1 MERKWWTLIAVCVA
15 TFMLLMDVT
24 IVNVALPSIQADLDA
39 SLSSLQWVVDAY
51 ALTLASFLLVFGSLG
66 DRLGRRRIFS
76 IGFVVFTVSSLLCG
90 LAESAT
96 VLNLCRGLQGVG
108 AAGMFA
114 TSLALIAQE
123 FEGRERGKAIG
134 IWGATL
140 GGAVAIGPLVGGAI
154 TEGLGWEWV
163 FFINVP
169 IGIAAV
175 VLTETKLENVAA
187 TDPQPIDWSG
197 VVTFT
202 LGLFALIFALIRGNA
217 EGWGSPLIL
226 AAFALAAGMF
236 AAFWLIESRR
246 DGPMLDLSLFR
257 VSSFCGV
264 SIVALTL
271 SASMFSMFLYETL
284 YLQGVLGYSPLEAG
298 IRFLPTTLLMFAVS
312 PIAANL
318 SYRIPVRVITGT
330 GLLLVSVG
338 LFLMHGVAPGDDW
351 TTLLAGFIVAGAG
364 VGMVNPMIA
373 ETAIG
378 VVPAARAGMASGIN
392 STFRQVGI
400 ATGVAGLGAVF
411 SSRIASEVSSS
422 LASAPAPVRANEG
435 RLSEAV
441 SSGAIDQA
449 VGSVPGPVR
458 DTVQSVGRRRLH
470 HRLQRDPPDRRL
482 RGPGGRGARVRS
494 DPPGRLRGRAAGDGR
509 TRSRRGGRRARA
521 GRLASELLRRAGA
534 SLSPGVG

>member
-24 IVNVALPSIQADLDA
+24 IVNVALPSIQTDLDA

-76 IGFVVFTVSSLLCG
+76 VGFVVFTVSSLLCG

-114 TSLALIAQE
+114 TALALIAQE
-123 FEGRERGKAIG
+123 FEGRERGRAIG

-140 GGAVAIGPLVGGAI
+140 GGAIAIGPLVGGVI
-154 TEGLGWEWV
+154 TEHLGWEWV

-202 LGLFALIFALIRGNA
+202 LALFGLIFALIRGNS
-217 EGWGSPLIL
+217 EGWGSPPIL
-226 AAFALAAGMF
+226 ASFALAAVMF
-236 AAFWLIESRR
+236 AAFGLIESRR

-257 VSSFCGV
+257 VSSFGGV
-264 SIVALTL
+264 SIVAWAL
-271 SASMFSMFLYETL
+271 SASMFSMFLYQTL
-284 YLQGVLGYSPLEAG
+284 YIQDVLGYSPLEAG
-298 IRFLPTTLLMFAVS
+298 IRFLPTTLLTFAVS
-312 PIAANL
+312 PLAANL
-318 SYRIPVRVITGT
+318 SHRIPVRVIMGT
-330 GLLLVSVG
+330 GMLLVAVG
-338 LFLMHGVAPGDDW
+338 LFLMHGVEPGDDW
-351 TTLLAGFIVAGAG
+351 TVLLPGFIVGGAG

-411 SSRIASEVSSS
+411 SSRIASELSSS
-422 LASAPAPVRANEG
+422 LASAPAPVRANEDQ
-435 RLSEAV
+435 LSEAV

-449 VGSVPGPVR
+449 VGNVPGPVR
-458 DTVQSVGRRRLH
+458 DTVQSAADAAFITAFNEILLIAGFVALVGAVLGFVLVR
-470 HRLQRDPPDRRL
+470 QGDFVGAPQEQAAPA
-482 RGPGGRGARVRS
+482 PVEARVTS
-494 DPPGRLRGRAAGDGR
+494 
-509 TRSRRGGRRARA
+509 
-521 GRLASELLRRAGA
+521 
-534 SLSPGVG
+534 